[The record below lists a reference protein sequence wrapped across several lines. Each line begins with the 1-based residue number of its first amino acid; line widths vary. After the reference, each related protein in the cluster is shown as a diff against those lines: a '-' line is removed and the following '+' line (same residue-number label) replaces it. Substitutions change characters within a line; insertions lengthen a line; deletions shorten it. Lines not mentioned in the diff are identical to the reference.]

1 MKKTSKQAGKSKS
14 SKRNP
19 KIKVNGTDML
29 KGSLLK
35 VALSKGIIDE
45 KTGLVRAIIEN
56 PKGSRSKY
64 KYVPSLDLFECGPA
78 LHAGLA
84 WPFDFGFVPSTLAG
98 DGDPLDIIVLMDE
111 PAFPGC
117 LVQVKILGVLEA
129 EQVQDGKTVRND
141 RVIGVHNHSVR
152 YDELTNW
159 KDIPA
164 SIRSE
169 YELFF
174 NVNAMCKGRVFELLG
189 WRDSSVAFKV
199 IESAVK
205 ATGKN

>member
-1 MKKTSKQAGKSKS
+1 MKKTRKQASRSK
-14 SKRNP
+14 NA
-19 KIKVNGTDML
+19 KVAASAAL
-29 KGSLLK
+29 KGNLLK

-56 PKGSRSKY
+56 PKGSRNKY
-64 KYVPSLDLFECGPA
+64 KYVPALDLFECGPV
-78 LHAGLA
+78 LHAGLT

-98 DGDPLDIIVLMDE
+98 DGDPLDIVVLMDE

-129 EQVQDGKTVRND
+129 AQLQDGKTVRND

-152 YDELTNW
+152 FDELTNW

-164 SIRSE
+164 SIRNE